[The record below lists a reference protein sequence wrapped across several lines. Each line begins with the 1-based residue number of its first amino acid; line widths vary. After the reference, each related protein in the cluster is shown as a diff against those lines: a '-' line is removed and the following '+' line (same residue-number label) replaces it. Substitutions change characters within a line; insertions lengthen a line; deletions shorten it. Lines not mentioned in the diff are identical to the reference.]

1 MLTSLIYGVKRN
13 NGEYRTLNKCN
24 FTRKKYID
32 ISFYKSHFRRKDLR
46 NKTMYKNPPSFKNA
60 GSCKRVIPIY
70 LRCNVK
76 CDLKGEASVLDVIK
90 RALLWD
96 KNTFSGI
103 LLTCKLQ
110 YNI

>member
-24 FTRKKYID
+24 FTGKKDLD

-46 NKTMYKNPPSFKNA
+46 NKTMYKKPPSIKNVR
-60 GSCKRVIPIY
+60 SCKRAFPIY

-76 CDLKGEASVLDVIK
+76 YDLKVEASVLDVPPISFIK
-90 RALLWD
+90 RALL
-96 KNTFSGI
+96 
-103 LLTCKLQ
+103 
-110 YNI
+110 